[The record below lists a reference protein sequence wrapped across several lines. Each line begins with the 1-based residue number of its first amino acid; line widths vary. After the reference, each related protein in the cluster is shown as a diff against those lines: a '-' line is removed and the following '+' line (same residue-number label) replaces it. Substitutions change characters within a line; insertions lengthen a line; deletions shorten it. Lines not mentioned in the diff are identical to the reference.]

1 MKEKLLKMWGYVLS
15 VVLHDVTWEFGHI
28 AKKIIFA
35 ANVVSGQSIGGL
47 GSHVMWCDVMWKIW
61 QVWLKYLGGRSDEN
75 IWEGGQLIVEVG
87 DLARGVQRRDLLPI
101 SAATALVLFLCT
113 RLLGPKYLANGHVIL
128 DQLQKRD
135 LLPIFAGTALMLLF
149 LLGPKY
155 LAN

>member
-1 MKEKLLKMWGYVLS
+1 M
-15 VVLHDVTWEFGHI
+15 
-28 AKKIIFA
+28 
-35 ANVVSGQSIGGL
+35 
-47 GSHVMWCDVMWKIW
+47 
-61 QVWLKYLGGRSDEN
+61 KYLGGRSDEN

-101 SAATALVLFLCT
+101 SAATALVLLFLCT

-135 LLPIFAGTALMLLF
+135 LLPIFAGTALVLLF

-155 LAN
+155 LANGYFKGALLTISDQIPCTPRQCIEGHVILEKLQRRDLLRISEDTDADALSVLWSKK